1 MTKSFNAK
9 ALGAFRKLGAVALI
23 TATLAVFFTAC
34 NQTGGGGGGKPT
46 PTSKH
51 AVTFSVEGGN
61 GTLKAK
67 VEGEA
72 TETETSP
79 INVEEG
85 KTVTFTAKASK
96 GYRVSTWVISPSSA
110 IQSGGKKG
118 ETTATVKITGDTT
131 VSVSFEL
138 IPPGEAQLRLGPTKR
153 DIKIK
158 AVTFDGSDVQ
168 VDGCQE
174 GTLANNTETVLDATS
189 TIIILRG
196 KITELYC
203 SGNELTELDVRD
215 LAVLQELD
223 CSNNQLKFLYVQDLT
238 SLQSLGCQGN
248 QLSTLNI
255 SGLISLK
262 RLTCSENK
270 LNAQAMTELLNAL
283 PAREASDKAI
293 AKLYLDYTYEGNCKD
308 FSTPES
314 LKTAL
319 DGAKKRNW
327 KLIKKD
333 ANGKDA
339 EIE

>member
-1 MTKSFNAK
+1 M
-9 ALGAFRKLGAVALI
+9 
-23 TATLAVFFTAC
+23 
-34 NQTGGGGGGKPT
+34 
-46 PTSKH
+46 
-51 AVTFSVEGGN
+51 
-61 GTLKAK
+61 
-67 VEGEA
+67 
-72 TETETSP
+72 
-79 INVEEG
+79 
-85 KTVTFTAKASK
+85 
-96 GYRVSTWVISPSSA
+96 
-110 IQSGGKKG
+110 
-118 ETTATVKITGDTT
+118 
-131 VSVSFEL
+131 
-138 IPPGEAQLRLGPTKR
+138 
-153 DIKIK
+153 
-158 AVTFDGSDVQ
+158 
-168 VDGCQE
+168 
-174 GTLANNTETVLDATS
+174 LDATS

-215 LAVLQELD
+215 LAALQELD

-238 SLQSLGCQGN
+238 SLQSLDCQGN

-270 LNAQAMTELLNAL
+270 LNAQAMTNLLNAL

-308 FSTPES
+308 YTQPTE
-314 LKTAL
+314 LKKAVE
-319 DGAKKRNW
+319 DAKKRNW

>member
-1 MTKSFNAK
+1 MSFDVK
-9 ALGAFRKLGAVALI
+9 ARSAFKKLGAVVLI
-23 TATLAVFFTAC
+23 TATMFFVAC
-34 NQTGGGGGGKPT
+34 NQTGGGGGKPKPT
-46 PTSKH
+46 PKPKH
-51 AVTFSVEGGN
+51 AITFSVDGTTPN

-67 VEGEA
+67 ADGI
-72 TETETSP
+72 TETEKSP
-79 INVEEG
+79 IKVEEG
-85 KTVTFTAKASK
+85 KTVTFTATANK

-215 LAVLQELD
+215 LAALQELD